1 MASVSISTVREFLTT
16 ITAQAK
22 AALNGA
28 QSPGYLQMSRLHP
41 TSENLVPY
49 RYRLDDVE
57 PMIKTAIED
66 SKCGHNVY
74 FEGRLVRPG
83 LRGKQRG
90 KLEDT
95 AAVFALVID
104 SDADKGM
111 GWNPAGVRPSM
122 TVETSPGNFQ
132 YWFFLKEAIDAEQAQ
147 KLGERIR
154 RAVISD
160 DDTGNPT
167 QPYRVAGTV
176 NYPSPKK
183 IERGRV
189 VVDTQ
194 LIEFI
199 PGLLWTPEEIEA
211 AFPAPEPVSKSNGGS
226 APAGAVDEAD
236 IPEATLRVIR
246 EGIKKGKDDDRSK
259 AFFSIVRDLKKD
271 GWGVEDII
279 ALFRRYP
286 NGIARKY
293 YENGDRIEQETR
305 RAYDK
310 PKAKIKYPAIAPGAG
325 TGGTPPPPPP
335 TSPPPP
341 PGAIPPA
348 GAGAAPQAA
357 TRRLYMK
364 PKATWACNVGNV
376 LLALEQ
382 EPELMSAFGYDEMLA
397 CEILLRPLFKADP
410 SFKPRP
416 VTDADAIAVQKYLQ
430 WFGFR
435 RLGKNTTFDAVEKHA
450 RDHAFHPVRDYLD
463 RLAWDGKDRLQ
474 TWLTSCFKAEDNDYT
489 NEIGKMFLISMVA
502 RIYRPGCKV
511 DYMMILEGEQGLL
524 KSSAC
529 RILAGDYFS
538 DQLPDIT
545 NKEAFQHL
553 RGKWL
558 IEVAELRAYSRAAI
572 DHFKEFLVRD
582 TERYRPPWGRKEVHE
597 ERQCVFVGTTNMA
610 LYLRDETGNRRFW
623 PVKTG
628 EIDLDW
634 LRANR
639 DQLFAEAA
647 QLYRAGVSWWPNRK
661 FELETIRNEQEA
673 RYEPDAWEEP
683 IRLYLEGLPTKKT
696 TIFEVA
702 IEALKFEKEPPTVI
716 PYQSYPARGTPINRL
731 SPNDQHRIAT
741 VLTHLKWAPKKSGSV
756 RSWEPI

>member
-1 MASVSISTVREFLTT
+1 MASVSTPTVREFLTA
-16 ITAQAK
+16 IAAQAK
-22 AALNGA
+22 AALNNV

-41 TSENLVPY
+41 ISEKLVPH
-49 RYRLDDVE
+49 RYQLNDVE
-57 PMIKTAIED
+57 LMIKAAVHD
-66 SKCGHNVY
+66 SECGHNVY

-95 AAVFALVID
+95 TAVFALVID
-104 SDADKGM
+104 SDADRGM
-111 GWNPAGVRPSM
+111 GWHPAGMRPSM
-122 TVETSPGNFQ
+122 TVATSPGNFQ
-132 YWFFLKEAIDAEQAQ
+132 YWFFLKQAIDAKRAQ

-154 RAVISD
+154 HAVTSD
-160 DDTGNPT
+160 DDTGNPV

-176 NYPSPKK
+176 NYPNATK
-183 IERGRV
+183 IARGRA

-194 LIEFI
+194 LIEFV
-199 PGLLWTPEEIEA
+199 PGLLWAPEDIEA
-211 AFPAPEPVSKSNGGS
+211 AFPAPEPPLVSKSNGGS
-226 APAGAVDEAD
+226 APAADEAD
-236 IPEATLRVIR
+236 MPEATLRVIR
-246 EGIKKGKDDDRSK
+246 EGIKKVQKNDDRSK

-271 GWGVEDII
+271 GWGVDDII

-286 NGIARKY
+286 NGIAQKY

-310 PKAKIKYPAIAPGAG
+310 PKAKIKHPAIAPGAA
-325 TGGTPPPPPP
+325 GTPPPASPPP
-335 TSPPPP
+335 T
-341 PGAIPPA
+341 PPA
-348 GAGAAPQAA
+348 GAGAAPQAG
-357 TRRLYMK
+357 RKLYMK
-364 PKATWACNVGNV
+364 SKAAWACNTGNI

-382 EPELMSAFGYDEMLA
+382 EPELINAFGYDKMLA
-397 CEILLRPLFKADP
+397 CEVLLRPLFKADP
-410 SFKPRP
+410 NFKPRP
-416 VTDADAIAVQKYLQ
+416 ITDADVIAVQEYLQ

-435 RLGKNTTFDAVEKHA
+435 RLGKNTTFDAVEKYA
-450 RDHAFHPVRDYLD
+450 RSHAFHPVRDYLD
-463 RLAWDGKDRLQ
+463 GLRWDGKDRLQ

-502 RIYRPGCKV
+502 RIYQPGCKV

-529 RILAGDYFS
+529 RVLAGDYFS

-558 IEVAELRAYSRAAI
+558 IEVAELRAYSRAMI

-597 ERQCVFVGTTNMA
+597 ERQCVFIGTTNRA
-610 LYLRDETGNRRFW
+610 LYLRDETGNRRTW
-623 PVKTG
+623 PIKVG
-628 EIDLDW
+628 DIDLDW

-639 DQLFAEAA
+639 DQLFAEAR
-647 QLYRAGVSWWPNRK
+647 QLYRAGVPWWPDRK
-661 FELETIRNEQEA
+661 FELGTIHDEQEA
-673 RYEPDAWEEP
+673 RYEPDVWEEP
-683 IRLYLEGLPTKKT
+683 IRFYLDRLPTKKT

-702 IEALKFEKEPPTVI
+702 IEALKFEREPPTAT
-716 PYQSYPARGTPINRL
+716 PYHPYPVRGTPINRL
-731 SPNDQHRIAT
+731 SPKDQNCIAA
-741 VLTHLKWAPKKSGSV
+741 VLTHLKWTPSRNKTG
-756 RSWEPI
+756 RWWEPV